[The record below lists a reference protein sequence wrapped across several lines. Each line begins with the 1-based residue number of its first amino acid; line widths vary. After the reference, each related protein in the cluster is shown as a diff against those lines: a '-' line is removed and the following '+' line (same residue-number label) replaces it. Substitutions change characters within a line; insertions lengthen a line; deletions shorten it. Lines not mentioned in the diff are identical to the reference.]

1 MEHPGEYPYAT
12 MRKGFNHKAVTRA
25 PWSVMALC
33 LVALCLILIPT
44 RAAAADTYRQKTTL
58 PTLYIETFDQ
68 QSVTDHDNYKYCRII
83 MVNGSDTTFYDSVQI
98 RGRGNTTWT
107 LPKKPYRI
115 KFPHKTRLLGSREAK
130 AKDWVL
136 LANAGDKLLLRN
148 AMATCVGE
156 FMQMPFN
163 PCFQFVD
170 LYLNG
175 NYDGNYQLTDQME
188 VHKGRIE
195 IARQDTIVTDPTTD
209 ISGGYFLEPEGNTAS
224 DGLYFMSKQGCH
236 IRVHDPKPDVINTK
250 QLNYIKAYIN
260 KFETALYGDDF
271 THEKRGYR
279 QYTDTTSLIDWYLV
293 QEISAN
299 PDGFWCSYI
308 YKDRASEI
316 LHFGPIWDFDICW
329 NNCSRMGDV
338 TQRLAI
344 QFGYGS
350 NYTIKGWYTRMW
362 ADPWFKNAVYD
373 RFEQLRDQGL
383 DERMLCFVDSMA
395 EVIRP
400 SRIENYKRWSIS
412 NKVYDEVYL
421 FNTYD
426 EYVENIKS
434 FITAHNKYLSEEFLR
449 RRGQVPTKDFVA
461 EEEYSY
467 KIYCKAFPNMT
478 INEEDSQVGISRV
491 KDENDDAQKWNIH
504 ATDGHFMIL
513 NAVTGRAL
521 ADQGAMTGDLLST
534 TQPDSM
540 NRSQLWDFIPQGVG
554 GYYNI
559 KNVRTGR
566 VAYNKDGMAMEG
578 NPICN
583 ALSDDRDATSGNRQ
597 WQLMTVGK
605 SVLTPVESIE
615 AQTDYVLAYSTEAQ
629 TLRFL
634 CEEVDRERMNFT
646 ASLYNSS
653 GMLMGHV
660 PSTGTFSTASLPQGL
675 YIVTWKFG
683 GTSHSCKF
691 IKR

>member
-1 MEHPGEYPYAT
+1 
-12 MRKGFNHKAVTRA
+12 MRRRFNHKAVTRA
-25 PWSVMALC
+25 PWSAMALC
-33 LVALCLILIPT
+33 LVASCLILIPT
-44 RAAAADTYRQKTTL
+44 RTAAADTYRQKTTL
-58 PTLYIETFDQ
+58 PTLYIETFDR

-83 MVNGSDTTFYDSVQI
+83 MVNGSDTTLYDSVQI

-115 KFPHKTRLLGSREAK
+115 KFPRKTRLLGAREAK

-148 AMATCVGE
+148 ALATCVGE

-195 IARQDTIVTDPTTD
+195 IARQDTIVTDPATD
-209 ISGGYFLEPEGNTAS
+209 ISGGYFLEPEGNTAG

-362 ADPWFKNAVYD
+362 ADPWFKTAVYN
-373 RFEQLRDQGL
+373 RFEQLREQGL

-412 NKVYDEVYL
+412 SKVYDEVYL

-434 FITAHNKYLSEEFLR
+434 FITAHNEYLSSEFLR
-449 RRGQVPTKDFVA
+449 RRGQIPTKDFVA

-478 INEEDSQVGISRV
+478 ISEEDAQVGISRV
-491 KDENDDAQKWNIH
+491 KDEDDDAQKWNIH

-513 NAVTGRAL
+513 SAVTGQAL
-521 ADQGAMTGDLLST
+521 ADQGAMTGDLLCT
-534 TQPDSM
+534 TQPDSLD
-540 NRSQLWDFIPQGVG
+540 RSQLWDFIPQGVG

-559 KNVRTGR
+559 RNVRTGR

-615 AQTDYVLAYSTEAQ
+615 AQTEYVLAYSAEAQ

-653 GMLMGHV
+653 GMLMGNV
-660 PSTGTFSTASLPQGL
+660 PSTGTFSTAGLPQGL

-683 GTSHSCKF
+683 GSSHSCKF
-691 IKR
+691 MKR

>member
-1 MEHPGEYPYAT
+1 

-44 RAAAADTYRQKTTL
+44 RAAAADTYKQKTTL

-83 MVNGSDTTFYDSVQI
+83 MVNGSDTAHYDSVQI

-148 AMATCVGE
+148 ALATCVGE

-362 ADPWFKNAVYD
+362 ADPWFKNAVYN
-373 RFEQLRDQGL
+373 RFEQLRNQGL
-383 DERMLCFVDSMA
+383 DERMLCSVDSMA

-412 NKVYDEVYL
+412 SKVYDEVYL

-434 FITAHNKYLSEEFLR
+434 FITAHNRYLSSEFLR

-615 AQTDYVLAYSTEAQ
+615 AQTEYVLAYSAEAQ

>member
-1 MEHPGEYPYAT
+1 
-12 MRKGFNHKAVTRA
+12 MRKGFNHKAATRA

-44 RAAAADTYRQKTTL
+44 RAAAADTYKQKTTL

-68 QSVTDHDNYKYCRII
+68 QSVTDHDNYKYCRIT
-83 MVNGSDTTFYDSVQI
+83 MVNGSDTAHYDSVQI

-148 AMATCVGE
+148 ALATCVGE
-156 FMQMPFN
+156 FMQMSFN

-195 IARQDTIVTDPTTD
+195 IARQDTIVTNPTTD

-362 ADPWFKNAVYD
+362 ADPWFKNAVYN
-373 RFEQLRDQGL
+373 RFEQLRNQGL

-395 EVIRP
+395 KVIRP

-434 FITAHNKYLSEEFLR
+434 FITAHNRYLSSEFLR

-615 AQTDYVLAYSTEAQ
+615 AQTDYVLAYSAEAQ

-675 YIVTWKFG
+675 YIVIWKFG

-691 IKR
+691 IKK

>member
-1 MEHPGEYPYAT
+1 
-12 MRKGFNHKAVTRA
+12 MRKGFNHKAATRA

-44 RAAAADTYRQKTTL
+44 RAAAADTYKQKTTL

-83 MVNGSDTTFYDSVQI
+83 MVNGSDTAHYDSVQI

-148 AMATCVGE
+148 ALATCVGE

-362 ADPWFKNAVYD
+362 ADPWFKHAVYN

-412 NKVYDEVYL
+412 SKVYDEVYL

-426 EYVENIKS
+426 EYVANIKS
-434 FITAHNKYLSEEFLR
+434 FITAHNRYLSSEFLR

-583 ALSDDRDATSGNRQ
+583 ALSEDRDATSGNRQ

-615 AQTDYVLAYSTEAQ
+615 AQTDYVLAYSAEAQ

>member
-1 MEHPGEYPYAT
+1 

-25 PWSVMALC
+25 LWSVMALC

-44 RAAAADTYRQKTTL
+44 RAAAADTYKQKTTL

-68 QSVTDHDNYKYCRII
+68 QSVTDHDNYKYCRIV

-115 KFPHKTRLLGSREAK
+115 KFPRKTRLLGSREAK

-148 AMATCVGE
+148 ALATCVGK

-362 ADPWFKNAVYD
+362 ADPWFKHAVYN
-373 RFEQLRDQGL
+373 RFEQLRNQGL

-434 FITAHNKYLSEEFLR
+434 FITAHNRYLSSEFLR

-478 INEEDSQVGISRV
+478 INEEDNQVGISRV

-615 AQTDYVLAYSTEAQ
+615 AQTDYVLAYSAEAQ

-660 PSTGTFSTASLPQGL
+660 PSTGTFSTACLPQGL

>member
-1 MEHPGEYPYAT
+1 MP
-12 MRKGFNHKAVTRA
+12 RVFNRPAAECVQGLARA
-25 PWSVMALC
+25 LR
-33 LVALCLILIPT
+33 LVALCLILIPLSL
-44 RAAAADTYRQKTTL
+44 AAADTYKQKTTL

-68 QSVTDHDNYKYCRII
+68 KDVTDHDNYKYCRIVMI
-83 MVNGSDTTFYDSVQI
+83 NGADTTHFDSVRI

-115 KFPHKTRLLGSREAK
+115 KFPKKTRLLGEGEAK

-148 AMATCVGE
+148 ALAACVGE

-175 NYDGNYQLTDQME
+175 RYDGNYQLTDQME

-195 IARQDTIVTDPTTD
+195 IAHQDTIVTDPTTD

-224 DGLYFMSKQGCH
+224 DGLYFMSNQGCH
-236 IRVHDPKPDVINTK
+236 IRIHDPKPDVINK
-250 QLNYIKAYIN
+250 RQLSYIKAYIN
-260 KFETALYGDDF
+260 KFETALYGEDF
-271 THEKRGYR
+271 SHEKRGYR

-299 PDGFWCSYI
+299 ADGFWCSYI
-308 YKDRASEI
+308 YKDRASELI
-316 LHFGPIWDFDICW
+316 HFGPIWDFDICW
-329 NNCSRMGDV
+329 NNCSRMGNV

-350 NYTIKGWYTRMW
+350 NYTIKGWFTRMW
-362 ADPWFKNAVYD
+362 QDPWFKNAVYE
-373 RFEQLRDQGL
+373 RFSQLREQGL

-412 NKVYDEVYL
+412 TKVYDEVYI
-421 FNTYD
+421 FSTYE

-434 FITAHNKYLSEEFLR
+434 FITAHNDYLSSEFLR
-449 RRGQVPTKDFVA
+449 RRGQVPTKDFMA
-461 EEEYSY
+461 QEEYSY

-478 INEEDSQVGISRV
+478 ISTADNQVGIHRV
-491 KDENDDAQKWNIH
+491 KDEDDDAQKWNIH
-504 ATDGHFMIL
+504 ATGGHFMITH
-513 NAVTGRAL
+513 AQTGEAL
-521 ADQGAMTGDLLST
+521 ADEGAFTGDLLST
-534 TQPDSM
+534 AQPDSM
-540 NRSQLWDFIPQGVG
+540 NRCQLWDFVPQGVG

-566 VAYNKDGMAMEG
+566 VVYNKDGMAMEG

-583 ALSDDRDATSGNRQ
+583 AVSDERDATSGNRQ

-615 AQTDYVLAYSTEAQ
+615 AETDYVLAYSAEAQ

-634 CEEVDRERMNFT
+634 CEDTDREKMNFS
-646 ASLYNSS
+646 AHLYDSQ
-653 GMLMGHV
+653 GMLMGHF
-660 PSTGTFSTASLPQGL
+660 PSSDVFSTASLAPGL
-675 YIVTWKFG
+675 YIVTWTFG
-683 GTSHSCKF
+683 GSRHSCKF
-691 IKR
+691 VKR